1 MSAVAQLVRTEP
13 KSNSWTVTT
22 SPDLAEFNVGREVI
36 LKIFSQEVG
45 NQMQGMCR
53 FERGFEELLP
63 LFRGLIL
70 LGKPAS
76 LSLIYDFDRAQ
87 AFFTFSQTEKLEVV
101 RFFNQI
107 IELLKREV
115 TFKEILNQVIEN
127 KKRFQAEQTL
137 LHAALQGAAWD

>member
-1 MSAVAQLVRTEP
+1 MSALVKPVKTEL
-13 KSNSWTVTT
+13 KSNAWTVST
-22 SPDLAEFNVGREVI
+22 SPDLSQFIVGKEVI

-53 FERGFEELLP
+53 FERGFEQLLP

-70 LGKPAS
+70 LGKPSS

-87 AFFTFSQTEKLEVV
+87 AFFTFFQSEKVEVV
-101 RFFNQI
+101 RFFNRI

-115 TFKEILNQVIEN
+115 AFKEILDQVIEN
-127 KKRFQAEQTL
+127 KKRFRAEQSL
-137 LHAALQGAAWD
+137 LHSALKGAAWD

>member
-1 MSAVAQLVRTEP
+1 MSAVATLVSPEL
-13 KSNSWTVTT
+13 KSSTWTVTST
-22 SPDLAEFNVGREVI
+22 PDLAQFNVGKEAI

-53 FERGFEELLP
+53 FERGFEQLLP

-87 AFFTFSQTEKLEVV
+87 AFFTFSQSQKPEVV
-101 RFFNQI
+101 RFFNHI
-107 IELLKREV
+107 ISLLKREV
-115 TFKEILNQVIEN
+115 AFKEILAQVIEN
-127 KKRFQAEQTL
+127 KKRFQAEQAL
-137 LHAALQGAAWD
+137 LNSALQGAAWD